1 MRTIVLLIFVFL
13 LSQMG
18 WSQVRLSGEVR
29 NGDDALDQ
37 VTIKVVENDKVL
49 RTLAVNR
56 RGKYETEIP
65 FGKQYVLVFT
75 RPFMFPVS
83 IRIDTRMFEA
93 LPETVYDVP
102 LNMSMFYRFEGIQ
115 EEAFEESIGVIKRT
129 GQGEDA
135 FSFVPDADVIERLR
149 ALQNESKTRH
159 KAGEEPIEKA
169 QEAGIDDSLE
179 AFSEKEST
187 DPTADGVE
195 PEIKEAAVNDRLEP
209 AHKSELDIAAQKRH
223 HAHQEEVSALN
234 RSAQRSSWEGQRSAQ
249 QNEESRV
256 QEEID
261 QSKQARKEWSEQ
273 KEESEYMLA
282 EARAGK
288 QTRLVQMGVEE
299 VVKNQP
305 LGESRPRVELVDYRT
320 NDGLWLSE
328 EHLLISENG
337 KRIEYVK
344 ARYDWFL
351 FEVVTCSKNG
361 EEIAEQ
367 EYEQVKALVG
377 I

>member
-1 MRTIVLLIFVFL
+1 MRAIGLLIFVFL
-13 LSQMG
+13 LSHSG

-83 IRIDTRMFEA
+83 IHIDTRMFEA

-102 LNMSMFYRFEGIQ
+102 LNMSMFYRFEGI
-115 EEAFEESIGVIKRT
+115 EGAAFEESIGVIKRT

-135 FSFVPDADVIERLR
+135 FSFVPDADVIQRLR
-149 ALQNESKTRH
+149 TLQNESKTRH
-159 KAGEEPIEKA
+159 QAGEEPIEKA
-169 QEAGIDDSLE
+169 EEEGIDDSLE
-179 AFSEKEST
+179 AFSEKQ
-187 DPTADGVE
+187 PTASTGDETEREEV
-195 PEIKEAAVNDRLEP
+195 ATNDRTDLP
-209 AHKSELDIAAQKRH
+209 RVSELDIAAQKRH
-223 HAHQEEVSALN
+223 HAHQEEVKALN
-234 RSAQRSSWEGQRSAQ
+234 RSAQRSSWEGQRTAQ

-282 EARAGK
+282 KARAGK
-288 QTRLVQMGVEE
+288 QTRLLQMGVEE
-299 VVKNQP
+299 AGMNQAAN
-305 LGESRPRVELVDYRT
+305 ESKPSVELVDYRT
-320 NDGLWLSE
+320 SDGVWLSE

-337 KRIEYVK
+337 KRIEYVR